1 VGLEGKIMQRI
12 VYLNGEYIEESAA
25 KVSVFD
31 RGFLFADAVYE
42 VTAVLDGKLI
52 DNPGHLARLERSSKE
67 LGIKLPVTGEELTQ
81 IQRTLIEK
89 NGLVEGGIYLQLTRG
104 AEGDRDFS
112 YSEDIEPTL
121 VLFTQSRNLIE
132 SPKTKTGIKVISFAD
147 IRWRRRD
154 IKTTSLLPA
163 CMAKHAAHE
172 AGAED
177 VWLIED
183 GYVTEGGSSN
193 AYIVTNEGTLVTRPL
208 SNDILHGITR
218 ASLMK
223 LAAEL
228 DLKIEERFFTI
239 DEAYA
244 AKEAFISSATTF
256 VWPVVAIDDKPIGSG
271 KPGEIALKLRDIYIK
286 TAQELAE

>member
-1 VGLEGKIMQRI
+1 MERI
-12 VYLNGEYIEESAA
+12 VYLNGKFLAESEA

-52 DNPGHLARLERSSKE
+52 DHEGHLARLERSAKE
-67 LGIKLPVTGEELTQ
+67 LGIKMPVTGEQLMD
-81 IQRTLIEK
+81 IQRQLIEK
-89 NGLVEGGIYLQLTRG
+89 NSLVEGGIYLQLTRG
-104 AEGDRDFS
+104 NEGDRDFS
-112 YSEDIEPTL
+112 YSDKIEPTL
-121 VLFTQSRNLIE
+121 VLFTQSRNLID
-132 SPKTKTGIKVISFAD
+132 SPKAQTGIKVISFND

-163 CMAKHAAHE
+163 CLAKQIAHE

-177 VWLIED
+177 VWLIEN

-193 AYIVTNEGTLVTRPL
+193 AYIVTQDDVLVTRPL

-218 ASLMK
+218 ASLMT
-223 LAAEL
+223 LAKEL
-228 DLKIEERFFTI
+228 NLTIEERFFTI
-239 DEAYA
+239 EEAYQ

-256 VWPVVAIDDKPIGSG
+256 VWPVVAIDDKPIGTA
-271 KPGEIALKLRDIYIK
+271 KPGEIALRLRDIYIK
-286 TAQELAE
+286 TSKELAV

>member
-1 VGLEGKIMQRI
+1 MERI
-12 VYLNGEYIEESAA
+12 VYLDGKFLAESEA

-52 DNPGHLARLERSSKE
+52 DHEGHLARLERSAKE
-67 LGIKLPVTGEELTQ
+67 LGIKMPVTGEQLMD
-81 IQRTLIEK
+81 IQRQLIEK
-89 NGLVEGGIYLQLTRG
+89 NSLVEGGIYLQLTRG
-104 AEGDRDFS
+104 NEGDRDFS
-112 YSEDIEPTL
+112 YSDKIEPTL
-121 VLFTQSRNLIE
+121 VLFTQSRNLID
-132 SPKTKTGIKVISFAD
+132 SPKAQTGIKVISFND

-163 CMAKHAAHE
+163 CLAKQIAHE

-177 VWLIED
+177 VWLIEN

-193 AYIVTNEGTLVTRPL
+193 AYIVTQDDVLVTRPL

-218 ASLMK
+218 ASLMT
-223 LAAEL
+223 LAKEL
-228 DLKIEERFFTI
+228 NLTIEERFFTI
-239 DEAYA
+239 EEAYQ

-256 VWPVVAIDDKPIGSG
+256 VWPVVAIDDKPIGTG
-271 KPGEIALKLRDIYIK
+271 KPGEIALRLRDIYIK
-286 TAQELAE
+286 TSKELAV

>member
-1 VGLEGKIMQRI
+1 MERI
-12 VYLNGEYIEESAA
+12 VYLNGKFLAESEA

-52 DNPGHLARLERSSKE
+52 DHEGHLARLERSAKE
-67 LGIKLPVTGEELTQ
+67 LGIKMPVTGEQLMD
-81 IQRTLIEK
+81 IQRQLIEK
-89 NGLVEGGIYLQLTRG
+89 NSLVEGGIYLQLTRG
-104 AEGDRDFS
+104 NEGDRDFS
-112 YSEDIEPTL
+112 YSDKIEPTL
-121 VLFTQSRNLIE
+121 VLFTQSRNLID
-132 SPKTKTGIKVISFAD
+132 SPKAQTGIKVISFND

-163 CMAKHAAHE
+163 CLAKQIAHE

-177 VWLIED
+177 VWLIEN

-193 AYIVTNEGTLVTRPL
+193 AYIVTQDDVLVTRPL

-218 ASLMK
+218 ASLMA
-223 LAAEL
+223 LAKEL
-228 DLKIEERFFTI
+228 NLTIEERFFTI
-239 DEAYA
+239 EEAYQ

-271 KPGEIALKLRDIYIK
+271 KPGEIALRLRDIYIK
-286 TAQELAE
+286 TSKELAV

>member
-1 VGLEGKIMQRI
+1 MDRI
-12 VYLNGEYIEESAA
+12 VYLNGSYVPESEA

-52 DNPGHLARLERSSKE
+52 DNPGHLARLERSCAE
-67 LGIKLPVTGEELTQ
+67 LGIKMPVTGEALTR
-81 IQRTLIEK
+81 IQKELIEK
-89 NGLVEGGIYLQLTRG
+89 NALVEGGIYLQLTRG
-104 AEGDRDFS
+104 AGHDRDFC
-112 YSEDIEPTL
+112 YSDDIEPTL
-121 VLFTQSRNLIE
+121 VLFTQARTLIE
-132 SPKTKTGIKVISFAD
+132 SPKRHTGIKVIAYND

-163 CMAKHAAHE
+163 CMAKHAAH
-172 AGAED
+172 AKNADD

-193 AYIVTNEGTLVTRPL
+193 AYIVTHDNKIVTRPL

-223 LAAEL
+223 LAEAAEFE
-228 DLKIEERFFTI
+228 IEERFFTI
-239 DEAYA
+239 EEAYC

-256 VWPVVAIDDKPIGSG
+256 IWPVIEIDGKPIGDG
-271 KPGEIALKLRDIYIK
+271 KPGELSLKLRDIYIS
-286 TAQELAE
+286 TAKEMAE

>member
-1 VGLEGKIMQRI
+1 MERI
-12 VYLNGEYIEESAA
+12 VYLNGKFLAASDA

-52 DNPGHLARLERSSKE
+52 DHEGHLARLERSAKE
-67 LGIKLPVTGEELTQ
+67 LGIKMPVTGEQLMD
-81 IQRTLIEK
+81 IQRQLIEK

-104 AEGDRDFS
+104 NEGDRDFS
-112 YSEDIEPTL
+112 YSDKIEPTL
-121 VLFTQSRNLIE
+121 VLFTQSRNLID
-132 SPKTKTGIKVISFAD
+132 SPKAQTGIKVISFDD

-163 CMAKHAAHE
+163 CLAKQTAHD

-183 GYVTEGGSSN
+183 GHVTEGGSSN
-193 AYIVTNEGTLVTRPL
+193 AYIVTQDDVLVTRPL

-218 ASLMK
+218 ASLMT
-223 LAAEL
+223 LAKEL
-228 DLKIEERFFTI
+228 NLTIEERFFTI
-239 DEAYA
+239 EEAYQ

-271 KPGEIALKLRDIYIK
+271 KPGEIALRLRDIYIK
-286 TAQELAE
+286 TSKELAV

>member
-1 VGLEGKIMQRI
+1 MERI
-12 VYLNGEYIEESAA
+12 VYLNGKFLAESEA

-52 DNPGHLARLERSSKE
+52 DHEGHLARLERSAKE
-67 LGIKLPVTGEELTQ
+67 LGIKMPVTGEQLMD
-81 IQRTLIEK
+81 IQRQLIAK

-104 AEGDRDFS
+104 NEGDRDFS
-112 YSEDIEPTL
+112 YSDKIEPTL
-121 VLFTQSRNLIE
+121 VLFTQSRNLID
-132 SPKTKTGIKVISFAD
+132 SPKAQTGIKVISFND

-163 CMAKHAAHE
+163 CLAKQIAHD

-183 GYVTEGGSSN
+183 GHVTEGGSSN
-193 AYIVTNEGTLVTRPL
+193 AYIVTQDDVLVTRPL

-218 ASLMK
+218 ASLMA
-223 LAAEL
+223 LAKEL
-228 DLKIEERFFTI
+228 NLTIEERFFTI
-239 DEAYA
+239 EEAYQ

-271 KPGEIALKLRDIYIK
+271 KPGEIALRLRDIYIK
-286 TAQELAE
+286 TSKELAV